1 MLTTRDENGE
11 LVTPLNGIN
20 NNKVADV
27 VSANP
32 LVTLSAT
39 VDSDRDSGVAIEL
52 GSLDATS
59 SEYYFND
66 INCPLT

>member
-11 LVTPLNGIN
+11 LATPLNGIT

-27 VSANP
+27 VSSNP

-39 VDSDRDSGVAIEL
+39 VESDRDSGVAIEL

-59 SEYYFND
+59 SKYLFELN
-66 INCPLT
+66 